1 MQDDPEMSDMQILVE
16 HKPSPMKLDVLGV
29 YDWPIWRKEPSTF
42 PWTYQQ
48 QETCYVL
55 RGRFTVTPAGGEPQ
69 TFGRGDLI
77 TFPQG
82 MQCTWEIAEAVEKH
96 YDFQ

>member
-1 MQDDPEMSDMQILVE
+1 MSDQQILLE
-16 HKPSPMKLDVLGV
+16 RNPSPMKLEVMGV
-29 YDWPIWRKEPSTF
+29 YDWPIWRKEVSRF

-55 RGRFTVTPAGGEPQ
+55 SGRFSVTPEGGETQ
-69 TFGRGDLI
+69 HFKRGDLI
-77 TFPQG
+77 TFPRG
-82 MQCTWEIAEAVEKH
+82 MKCVWDIEQDVEKH